1 MQASTRIIK
10 VSESAARFF
19 PRRLG
24 AHPSALEIGRA
35 HRDMTLDLE
44 IHLGVDPRISAE
56 PQVEQAAVAH
66 QRVASERIDVTDFVY
81 RSHVSDSVRRR

>member
-1 MQASTRIIK
+1 
-10 VSESAARFF
+10 
-19 PRRLG
+19 
-24 AHPSALEIGRA
+24 
-35 HRDMTLDLE
+35 MTLDLE